1 MSLRKTT
8 QALLKVLTQAVP
20 NVATDYETIR
30 RLKKIRS
37 KPLLTFGYRMWD
49 EQIISQGHKIP
60 VRIFTPYSSR
70 HRDSALL
77 FFHGG
82 GWVTGDIDSYSAMCG
97 HMARMTERVV
107 FSVDYR
113 LAPEHPY
120 PDGLNDCYEA
130 ARLLFNRCAS
140 LGLAQCNI
148 ALIGDS
154 AGGNLAAAVS
164 LMARDRGEFFPRKQ
178 ILLYPATWNDHSNS
192 SPFDS
197 VRDFGDNYML
207 TSQAVT
213 DYMRLYQRSED
224 NRQEP
229 YFAPLVSKDLSR
241 QPDTLVLTAQYDP
254 LRDEG
259 EAYAKKLAEFGNK
272 AQCFRIAKGLHG
284 YFTNPLAMDLIQ
296 QSYRYISDFLN
307 EVTE

>member
-1 MSLRKTT
+1 MSLGRTT
-8 QALLKVLTQAVP
+8 QALLKMLTQAVP

-30 RLKKIRS
+30 RLNKIRS
-37 KPLLTFGYRMWD
+37 KPLLTFGYKMWD
-49 EQIISQGHKIP
+49 EQISSQGHQIP

-70 HRDSALL
+70 YRDSALL

-82 GWVTGDIDSYSAMCG
+82 GWVTGDIDSYSTMCG
-97 HMARMTERVV
+97 HMARMTERTV

-113 LAPEHPY
+113 LAPEFPY

-130 ARLLFNRCAS
+130 ARLLYEKSAS
-140 LGLAQCNI
+140 LGFAQHKI

-164 LMARDRGEFFPRKQ
+164 LMARDRGEFLPRKQ
-178 ILLYPATWNDHSNS
+178 ILLYPATWNDHSDS
-192 SPFDS
+192 SPFHS
-197 VRDFGDNYML
+197 VHEFGHDYVL
-207 TSQAVT
+207 TAQAIT
-213 DYMRLYQRSED
+213 DYMNLYQRSDE
-224 NRQEP
+224 NRQDP
-229 YFAPLVSKDLSR
+229 YFAPLVSDNLYH
-241 QPDTLVLTAQYDP
+241 QPDTLVITAQYDP

-272 AQCFRIAKGLHG
+272 TRCFRISKGLHG
-284 YFTNPLAMDLIQ
+284 YFTDPLAGDIIQ
-296 QSYRYISDFLN
+296 QSYKHIIDFLN